1 MLVALV
7 ACKERDEFQEA
18 ISKHR
23 HSLVD
28 QVNPAGVGVPYYT
41 IETLNP
47 VWKVSDKTPLISIPP
62 LRLTD
67 QNGKLRDQ
75 SMFEGK
81 ISIVGFIFTSCS
93 GFCPFL
99 VEGMKSIEK
108 EVSSLGKDVQ
118 FVGLSVDPENDSP
131 QRLQAYA
138 EQKKLDGD
146 RWLLLTGDKDA
157 IYSLAR
163 KTFASQVFRRKSPT
177 PSFVHSEHL
186 YVIDQKGYL
195 RGILNGTRVDVKKDA
210 RNLLS
215 QLATASDRPTN

>member
-1 MLVALV
+1 MLMALIS
-7 ACKERDEFQEA
+7 CKKQDEFQEA

-28 QVNPAGVGVPYYT
+28 QVNPPGVGVPYYT

-47 VWKVSDKTPLISIPP
+47 VWKISDKTPLISIPP
-62 LRLTD
+62 LLLKD
-67 QNGKLRDQ
+67 QNGRTRDQ
-75 SMFEGK
+75 SMFQGK

-108 EVSSLGKDVQ
+108 EVTSLGKDVQ
-118 FVGLSVDPENDSP
+118 FVGLTVDPENDSP

-138 EQKKLDGD
+138 EQKNLSGD
-146 RWLLLTGDKDA
+146 RWLLLTGDKET
-157 IYSLAR
+157 IYGLAR
-163 KTFASQVFRRKSPT
+163 QTFASQVFRRKSVT

-210 RNLLS
+210 RTLLS
-215 QLATASDRPTN
+215 QLAISPDRPTN